1 MVNGGSLPGS
11 RRGSFSGPSGWRSS
25 SALGGGGGGRM
36 DRYWQQAVDGGG
48 EFGGSRPPSRTDHD
62 ARRWQSVGKLDT
74 SEWEEKIRY
83 GYACDSHYK
92 WTGE

>member
-11 RRGSFSGPSGWRSS
+11 RWGSFSGSAGWRSS
-25 SALGGGGGGRM
+25 SALGGGRTM
-36 DRYWQQAVDGGG
+36 DRYWRQAVDGGG
-48 EFGGSRPPSRTDHD
+48 EDDGGSRPASRTGHD
-62 ARRWQSVGKLDT
+62 VRRWQSVGKLDT